1 MMARASQAVKPRR
14 PGIDPWR
21 LGYLVNAGA
30 VRWGVA
36 NGVVAALYVAMGY
49 VVSVFF
55 AAYGLFPAPIWL
67 PASIATVAAMI
78 GGWRLLPGIF
88 LGSFLANSVL
98 FDPPLHI
105 TTIISLTNALGP
117 VVGVAAARRLRP
129 QAGLFNCFNGVIIFI
144 VCTTLLSPAI
154 SAAGGALALAIGHPL
169 DVPTLYSVWVT
180 WWLTD
185 SGGTLYLAPALLLWL
200 GVEHASTDHE
210 RDFDRRDV
218 AVWICVATIALL
230 LFATPP
236 LHGSDIRSAFPFLL
250 VVPLSWIALQM
261 SLRAA
266 YTLVSFVAIIACAG
280 TVAGLGPF
288 QGHAMANPLQLVG
301 ALVVLLAMTVLTIV
315 ALFCERRQAEKASAF
330 KTMFLAHMSHELR
343 TPLNAII
350 GLSELMTSEP
360 RDPVQTKDYRE
371 YAGHILRSGLHLLS
385 LINDVLDI
393 SRIEAGR
400 FELQEESIALRDVVA
415 EAVGVVKVQAD
426 GKSIAVGIDAV
437 PGGITLRADRRAI
450 RQILINVLSNAVKF
464 TPDGGDVQ
472 VDARRGASGELVVS
486 VSDTGMGIPENSLE
500 RVFAPFERTGDPAM
514 GDVEGTGLGL
524 SITRGLVE
532 LHGGVISLTS
542 ELGRGTI
549 VTNVMPATRVSAVEL
564 PARLV

>member
-1 MMARASQAVKPRR
+1 MMARQRLIVGPRR
-14 PGIDPWR
+14 HGLDPWR
-21 LGYLVNAGA
+21 IGFLANAGLA
-30 VRWGVA
+30 RWGVA
-36 NGVVAALYVAMGY
+36 NAVVAALYLVMGY
-49 VVSVFF
+49 IVSVFF

-67 PASIATVAAMI
+67 PASVATVAAMI
-78 GGWRLLPGIF
+78 GGWRCLPGIF

-105 TTIISLTNALGP
+105 TAIISLTNALGP
-117 VVGVAAARRLRP
+117 VAGAAAARRLRP
-129 QAGLFNCFNGVIIFI
+129 PAGLFNCFSGVIIFI

-154 SAAGGALALAIGHPL
+154 SAAGGALALAVGHAL
-169 DVPTLYSVWVT
+169 DMPTLYSVWVN

-200 GVEHASTDHE
+200 GVEHASTDHQRE
-210 RDFDRRDV
+210 FDRRDV

-280 TVAGLGPF
+280 TVAGFGPF

-350 GLSELMTSEP
+350 GLSELMTS
-360 RDPVQTKDYRE
+360 DAQDTAQTKDYPE
-371 YAGHILRSGLHLLS
+371 YAGHILHSGLHLLS

-400 FELQEESIALRDVVA
+400 FELQEESIGLRDAIDEAIAVVR
-415 EAVGVVKVQAD
+415 VQAD
-426 GKSIAVGIDAV
+426 GKAIAVAV
-437 PGGITLRADRRAI
+437 GTMPTGLALNADRRALQ
-450 RQILINVLSNAVKF
+450 QILMNVLSNAVKF
-464 TPDGGDVQ
+464 TPEGGDVRIE
-472 VDARRGASGELVVS
+472 ARQGTSGELVVT
-486 VSDTGMGIPENSLE
+486 VTDTGMGIPEDSLE
-500 RVFAPFERTGDPAM
+500 RVFAPFERAGDPATRN
-514 GDVEGTGLGL
+514 VEGTGLGL
-524 SITRGLVE
+524 SITRGLIE
-532 LHGGVISLTS
+532 LHGGAISLS
-542 ELGRGTI
+542 SRPGRGTI
-549 VTNVMPATRVSAVEL
+549 VTIVMPATRVSSSGSA
-564 PARLV
+564 ARTA

>member
-1 MMARASQAVKPRR
+1 MARRVDLWRTRFLAGAGASRWIAANALVAVLYFA
-14 PGIDPWR
+14 
-21 LGYLVNAGA
+21 LGYI
-30 VRWGVA
+30 
-36 NGVVAALYVAMGY
+36 
-49 VVSVFF
+49 VSVFF

-67 PASIATVAAMI
+67 PTSVAMVAAMM
-78 GGWRLLPGIF
+78 GGWRFLPGIF
-88 LGSFLANSVL
+88 LGSFITNSVL

-105 TTIISLTNALGP
+105 TVIISTTNALGP
-117 VVGVAAARRLRP
+117 VVGAAVARRLRP
-129 QAGLFNCFNGVIIFI
+129 SAGLFNCFAGVITFI
-144 VCTTLLSPAI
+144 ICATLLSPAI
-154 SAAGGALALAIGHPL
+154 SAAGGAVALAVGHPL
-169 DVPTLYSVWVT
+169 DVSAFYSVWVN

-200 GVEHASTDHE
+200 GVEHSSTDP
-210 RDFDRRDV
+210 RDRFDRRDV
-218 AVWICVATIALL
+218 AVWASVLAIALA

-266 YTLVSFVAIIACAG
+266 YTLVSLVSIIACAG
-280 TVAGLGPF
+280 TVAGFGPF
-288 QGHAMANPLQLVG
+288 QNHAMANPLQLVG

-350 GLSELMTSEP
+350 GLSELMTGETD
-360 RDPVQTKDYRE
+360 DPGQIGNYRE

-400 FELQEESIALRDVVA
+400 FELQEESIALRA
-415 EAVGVVKVQAD
+415 AMEEAVGLVKVQAAA
-426 GKSIAVGIDAV
+426 KSI
-437 PGGITLRADRRAI
+437 TLDVDFGRGEMTVDADRRALQ
-450 RQILINVLSNAVKF
+450 QILINLLSNAIKF
-464 TPDGGDVQ
+464 TPGGGRVA
-472 VDARRGASGELVVS
+472 VEARRGSGGELVIQVA
-486 VSDTGMGIPENSLE
+486 DTGIGIAEDSLE
-500 RVFAPFERTGDPAM
+500 RVFAPFEREGVPEARN
-514 GDVEGTGLGL
+514 VEGTGLGL

-532 LHGGVISLTS
+532 LHGGAVTLTS
-542 ELGRGTI
+542 QLGVGT
-549 VTNVMPATRVSAVEL
+549 VATVVLPATRVTMPLA
-564 PARLV
+564 PARAA